1 MDFKYKRFYAGAD
14 TPYSNYYFFN
24 GDGLS
29 FRRFNQN
36 NNGRASYKDTRVG
49 SFVIT
54 DCRFYSNRNI
64 SVFKDNVSIRY
75 DMDVYIPSRMDTY
88 EFRNKSFAGLVHSL
102 QELMVVKDDKFLRDI
117 LKAFLMYN
125 LDVKR
130 SIVAEEG
137 VSFGGFFL
145 NDDGVVVHDQDLDY
159 TVEELGEAISVFNE
173 ICSSRDELG
182 KGLGYDMVVY
192 RFMLWSPF
200 SFVFKQLG
208 LEDLLYGLIL
218 QGASDTNKT
227 GSIRIGR
234 LFYDYVNDMNVS
246 TVSALGSVVAEDT
259 FPSVV
264 NEAKYLLGLDEVIEL
279 SKNCTDSFSAR
290 AVKNRY
296 DNTKVDNFLALSVPV
311 YTYNGIQ
318 NYPFEIH
325 KRYKVLTY
333 DDDMRIPRNKARDEF
348 NLKYRLSYVDSP
360 ARVLHMIGH
369 AFASKLIK
377 LIEAGDELI
386 KVLMECGNDLE
397 GLVMH
402 ILHII
407 GEEAGVCFHEGIFER
422 DVIDKLKVKEFIQAF
437 MQQWLGGAIKFLGRG
452 GNSDYNAILTVIRR
466 GNFPWLCL
474 CKDGDIALRFD
485 KLYNDL
491 HLNKELRD
499 VNITKDVLW
508 DAIGIERDRLEGV
521 DKAVKITKE
530 NGQNTSWKN
539 VVFLSMDEV
548 VNKVFQ
554 FNMRIED

>member
-1 MDFKYKRFYAGAD
+1 MDLKYGEFYKGEKSLYD
-14 TPYSNYYFFN
+14 PYYFFKEN
-24 GDGLS
+24 GLFLKKFKKDS
-29 FRRFNQN
+29 
-36 NNGRASYKDTRVG
+36 NGGVKPID
-49 SFVIT
+49 SFVGDFVVM
-54 DCRFYSNRNI
+54 DCCLYSNRNI
-64 SVFKDNVSIRY
+64 SVFKDMVSVRY
-75 DMDVYIPSRMDTY
+75 DMDVFVPSMGDTY

-102 QELMVVKDDKFLRDI
+102 NELMVVRDDKFLRDI
-117 LKAFLMYN
+117 LKIFLMYN
-125 LDVKR
+125 RKEGN
-130 SIVAEEG
+130 IVAEEG

-159 TVEELGEAISVFNE
+159 NVEELKKAINLFND
-173 ICSSRDELG
+173 ICSSRDELS

-227 GSIRIGR
+227 GSIRVGR

-318 NYPFEIH
+318 NYPFEMH
-325 KRYKVLTY
+325 KRYKILSY
-333 DDDMRIPRNKARDEF
+333 DEGMRIPRNRARDEF
-348 NLKYRLSYVDSP
+348 NLRYRLSYRDSP
-360 ARVLHMIGH
+360 ARVLHGIGR
-369 AFASKLIK
+369 AFASKLIS
-377 LIEAGDELI
+377 LIGAGDELI
-386 KVLMECGNDLE
+386 KVLMDCGNDLE

-402 ILHII
+402 ILHSIE
-407 GEEAGVCFHEGIFER
+407 EEAGVCFHHSIFER
-422 DVIDKLKVKEFIQAF
+422 DVIDKLNVKEVIQAF
-437 MQQWLGGAIKFLGRG
+437 MQQSLGNVIKFLGRG
-452 GNSDYNAILTVIRR
+452 DNSDYNAILTVISR
-466 GNFPWLCL
+466 GTFQWLCL
-474 CKDGDIALRFD
+474 CKDGSVALRFD

-491 HLNKELRD
+491 RLNKELGD
-499 VNITKDVLW
+499 VDITKDVLW

-521 DKAVKITKE
+521 NKPVNITKA
-530 NGQNTSWKN
+530 NNSSTTWKN
-539 VVFLSMDEV
+539 VLFLNMNEV
-548 VNKVFQ
+548 INNVFQ
-554 FNMRIED
+554 FNMVIDE